1 MCTAN
6 LHSHILPTEGA
17 AYLMCN
23 LFVMSLL
30 LWFLGRAPPGISVG
44 TFVRT
49 LIKNH
54 LSKINCCLAICMAR
68 SICLQQE
75 QKIMNAL
82 CTATFSHET
91 KEAEDKIG
99 SVFSSASK
107 EFQKVQEKDSRL
119 CNKRISVA
127 WNLQIRNNVLHI
139 ILLRFE
145 LKLPGILDAEMST
158 AQQKEFITG
167 NRI

>member
-1 MCTAN
+1 
-6 LHSHILPTEGA
+6 
-17 AYLMCN
+17 
-23 LFVMSLL
+23 
-30 LWFLGRAPPGISVG
+30 
-44 TFVRT
+44 
-49 LIKNH
+49 
-54 LSKINCCLAICMAR
+54 
-68 SICLQQE
+68 
-75 QKIMNAL
+75 MNAR

-107 EFQKVQEKDSRL
+107 EFQKVYEKDSRL
-119 CNKRISVA
+119 CNKRIFVA

-145 LKLPGILDAEMST
+145 LKLPGILNAEMST